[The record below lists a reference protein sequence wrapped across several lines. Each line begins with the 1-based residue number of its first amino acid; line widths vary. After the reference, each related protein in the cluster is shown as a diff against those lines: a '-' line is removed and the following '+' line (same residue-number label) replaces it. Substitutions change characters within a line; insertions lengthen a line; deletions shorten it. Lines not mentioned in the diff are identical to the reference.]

1 MKTKKV
7 VTQNWIL
14 EMMIPEGDKKPFQT
28 ARSPSFERDRYRGR
42 DRSWERDRDRV
53 NIYNERERSR
63 DKLLAH
69 EHRHKC
75 EYSKETG
82 GLASDK
88 SGHACRHYD
97 HSQGYLSNAMRIGC

>member
-7 VTQNWIL
+7 VTQKWIL

-63 DKLLAH
+63 DKLLANL
-69 EHRHKC
+69 ENKPREQPKWLAEVNRQIHRH
-75 EYSKETG
+75 SRT
-82 GLASDK
+82 
-88 SGHACRHYD
+88 
-97 HSQGYLSNAMRIGC
+97 